1 MNVTSIFNIELGINV
16 AELQICYFIKKRF
29 DVPITMTN
37 IQELLLIGLVD
48 GDPLDDLLN
57 QMNAEFLPKLLGEK
71 NWPEGV
77 KKEFVA

>member
-1 MNVTSIFNIELGINV
+1 MAKFEIS
-16 AELQICYFIKKRF
+16 YFLKKRF
-29 DVPITMTN
+29 DVPITTAN
-37 IQELLLIGLVD
+37 IHEILMVGRVD

-57 QMNAEFLPKLLGEK
+57 QMNADYLPKLLGEK